1 MASTPIYNWPTP
13 DNTGL
18 VKNGALDMRTLGN
31 AIDTTMATMLPKS
44 LVDAKGDVI
53 TATADNTPARLG
65 VGTNGQVLTADS
77 TTATGLKWST
87 PASGGASFVGCRAYQ
102 SGDTTIANS
111 TNVIIG
117 FNNENFDSN
126 GFHDNATNNSRMTI
140 PTGYAGKYAVWAN
153 LAYSGSTSN
162 NRVVQILKNGSIV
175 AETYS
180 GAGSSNAFSCWINLN
195 MDLAVGD
202 YIQVQTNQGTGGS
215 LTVFGSSSL
224 SPNQAA
230 TAFQI
235 TYLGA

>member
-87 PASGGASFVGCRAYQ
+87 PASGGASFVGCSLYT
-102 SGDTTIANS
+102 SSDVSVANS
-111 TNVIIG
+111 TVVTVG
-117 FNNENFDSN
+117 FNNELYDSN
-126 GFHDNATNNSRMTI
+126 SFHDNATNNSRITI
-140 PTGYAGKYAVWAN
+140 PTGFGGKYLVTAH
-153 LAYSGSTSN
+153 LAYQENATGY
-162 NRVVQILKNGSIV
+162 REWRIAKNGSDIV
-175 AETYS
+175 GYQS
-180 GAGSSNAFSCWINLN
+180 GAVLSSAFYSSAYSTVINLV
-195 MDLAVGD
+195 AGD
-202 YIQVQTNQGTGGS
+202 YIEMRAVQNSGGTRLLYGS
-215 LTVFGSSSL
+215 NSLGLFQATTFGV
-224 SPNQAA
+224 A
-230 TAFQI
+230 
-235 TYLGA
+235 YLGA